1 MASFTPTPGEVQFA
15 AQVFT
20 HADAKDGILRGDA
33 AVRIFAGSKLPPAVL
48 REIWNIADDENNGWL
63 SRKGTAVALRLIG
76 HAQKGE
82 KVSAALI
89 SKRNSRRR
97 LPRSVPHSF
106 LFTAGPLAV
115 IDGISPIAS
124 QNTGMSTGKPSSIT
138 GLLPPLTPQDRSK
151 FQSMFQ
157 KAGPVN
163 GLLSGTSPCP
173 LRQT

>member
-1 MASFTPTPGEVQFA
+1 MASFTPTPGEVQLA

-82 KVSAALI
+82 KVSSALI
-89 SKRNSRRR
+89 SKRKSSLSSPSRTLLILVSSRSIGYHRRYLFHR
-97 LPRSVPHSF
+97 LPKYGHVYGKTSVHYRS
-106 LFTAGPLAV
+106 
-115 IDGISPIAS
+115 AS
-124 QNTGMSTGKPSSIT
+124 SLEPT
-138 GLLPPLTPQDRSK
+138 R
-151 FQSMFQ
+151 
-157 KAGPVN
+157 
-163 GLLSGTSPCP
+163 
-173 LRQT
+173 